1 MREMIVA
8 GLAVLAAGCGQPAD
22 TGSANARDAGAA
34 VTSDNAALVETANTD
49 RAPAAAPTS
58 RPDAPGVPSD
68 NGNITATAPMSGDTG
83 PMPSPTATARADRDD
98 PAPTR
103 SVMRDCYLKVDGV
116 VQVSGR
122 CRVFPMG
129 KDQYTLN
136 TWDGGKPAQPHFA
149 VVTKNSDADTTAT
162 ATWNADPTDDHAM
175 DPLGTVARDGDCWA
189 NKRARICVR

>member
-8 GLAVLAAGCGQPAD
+8 GLLVMAAGCGQPAD
-22 TGSANARDAGAA
+22 TGSANARDAAA
-34 VTSDNAALVETANTD
+34 APVTPDNAALVETANTD
-49 RAPAAAPTS
+49 RTPAAVPTS
-58 RPDAPGVPSD
+58 RTEGSAATLDAD
-68 NGNITATAPMSGDTG
+68 NASTPASGDTA
-83 PMPSPTATARADRDD
+83 PTPSPTTTAQADRDG
-98 PAPTR
+98 PASTR
-103 SVMRDCYLKVDGV
+103 SAMRDCYLKVDGV

-136 TWDGGKPAQPHFA
+136 TWDGSKPAQPHFA
-149 VVTKNSDADTTAT
+149 VVTKNNDADTTAT

-175 DPLGTVARDGDCWA
+175 DPLGTVARDGNCWA

>member
-8 GLAVLAAGCGQPAD
+8 GLLVMAAGCSQPTD
-22 TGSANARDAGAA
+22 TGSANARDAPAA
-34 VTSDNAALVETANTD
+34 RVAPDNAARVETANTD
-49 RAPAAAPTS
+49 RAPAATPTS
-58 RPDAPGVPSD
+58 RTEGSAATLDG
-68 NGNITATAPMSGDTG
+68 GNATASASGDTG
-83 PMPSPTATARADRDD
+83 PMPSPTATTRADRDG
-98 PAPTR
+98 PTPTR
-103 SVMRDCYLKVDGV
+103 SAMRDCYLKVDGV

-129 KDQYTLN
+129 RDQYTLN

-162 ATWNADPTDDHAM
+162 ATWNADPADDHAM

>member
-8 GLAVLAAGCGQPAD
+8 GLALLAAGCGQPAD
-22 TGSANARDAGAA
+22 TGLANARDAAA
-34 VTSDNAALVETANTD
+34 ARVTPDSAALVETASTD
-49 RAPAAAPTS
+49 RTPAAVPTS
-58 RPDAPGVPSD
+58 RTDDSGVPADKGTAPAPAPGD
-68 NGNITATAPMSGDTG
+68 AAPK
-83 PMPSPTATARADRDD
+83 PSPTATARADRDG

-103 SVMRDCYLKVDGV
+103 SAMRDCYLKVDGV

-162 ATWNADPTDDHAM
+162 ATWNADPADDHAM
-175 DPLGTVARDGDCWA
+175 DPLGIVARDGDCWV
-189 NKRARICVR
+189 NKRALICVR